1 MTQSPAPRHDTLYLW
16 YLGNP
21 AAPRYVGILRLV
33 ASGKGVSL
41 QYGAEWIASGFPLS
55 EDLPLGDAPHMPR
68 GRLTGDGERA
78 VGAVD
83 DARPDRWGQKV
94 IRVIVNPKRRSLMEY
109 LYYAGDARFGALSV
123 STSSDIYAPYA
134 TGALPRLEQAEALS
148 QVVAKIEA
156 SEELSDQEQKMIQAG
171 GSIGGAK
178 PKALIE
184 IDGHEWVIKFFNG
197 EPVDSPLIEH
207 ATMMLARKAG
217 ITVATTRVI
226 RLPTAN
232 AVAVKR
238 FDRADGGRIHSISA
252 GTALRA
258 ASVDAEPELSYP
270 ALAQLLRR
278 AGVTK
283 DDRNEKDAHEL
294 FRRMVFNILIDNTD
308 DHEKNHALLVTA
320 PGANGKYELA
330 PAYDVLPTGSGQGFQ
345 EFVCGTDGHDST
357 LVNAMSQ
364 PGLFGLTPA
373 EAAAEVVRVIDA
385 VNGWR
390 EHFETAGVS
399 QRDIESLAQQIDG
412 DELRA
417 QREAFSPAD
426 YASKGIRLR
435 RSGPF
440 SPRRERRSQRR

>member
-1 MTQSPAPRHDTLYLW
+1 MAQPPAPRHDTLYLW

-21 AAPRYVGILRLV
+21 AAPRYVGTLRLV

-55 EDLPLGDAPHMPR
+55 EDLPLSDALHMPR
-68 GRLTGDGERA
+68 GRLTGDSERA

-94 IRVIVNPKRRSLMEY
+94 IRVVVNPQRRSLMEY
-109 LYYAGDARFGALSV
+109 LYYAGDDRFGALSV
-123 STSSDIYAPYA
+123 STSGDVYAPHA

-148 QVVAKIEA
+148 QVVAKLEA
-156 SEELSDQEQKMIQAG
+156 SEELSDQEQKMIRAG

-178 PKALIE
+178 PKALVD
-184 IDGHEWVIKFFNG
+184 IDGREWVIKFFNG

-207 ATMMLARKAG
+207 ATMTLARKAG

-226 RLPTAN
+226 PLLTAN
-232 AVAVKR
+232 AVAVRR
-238 FDRADGGRIHSISA
+238 FDRADGGRIHCISA

-258 ASVDAEPELSYP
+258 AAVDAEPELGYP

-283 DDRNEKDAHEL
+283 DDRNEKDAREL
-294 FRRMVFNILIDNTD
+294 FRRMVLNILIDNTD

-320 PGANGKYELA
+320 PGANGRYELA
-330 PAYDVLPTGSGQGFQ
+330 PAYDVLPTGSGQGYQ
-345 EFVCGTDGHDST
+345 DFVCGAYGHDST
-357 LVNAMSQ
+357 LANAMSQ
-364 PGLFGLTPA
+364 SGLFGLAPA
-373 EAAAEVVRVIDA
+373 EAAAEVVRVID
-385 VNGWR
+385 VVSGWR
-390 EHFETAGVS
+390 EHFRAEGVS
-399 QRDIESLAQQIDG
+399 QRDIESLAQQVDG

-417 QREAFSPAD
+417 QREGFSPAD
-426 YASKGIRLR
+426 YASKGVRPR

-440 SPRRERRSQRR
+440 SPR

>member
-1 MTQSPAPRHDTLYLW
+1 MTQAPAPRHDTLHLW
-16 YLGNP
+16 YLGNA

-41 QYGAEWIASGFPLS
+41 QYGTEWIASGFPLS
-55 EDLPLGDAPHMPR
+55 EDLPLSDAPHMPR

-109 LYYAGDARFGALSV
+109 LYYAGDDRFGALSV
-123 STSSDIYAPYA
+123 STSDEVYAPFA

-156 SEELSDQEQKMIQAG
+156 SEELSDQEQKMIRAG

-178 PKALIE
+178 PKALID

-207 ATMMLARKAG
+207 ATMTLARKAG

-226 RLPTAN
+226 ALPTAN

-238 FDRADGGRIHSISA
+238 FDRADGRRIHSISA

-258 ASVDAEPELSYP
+258 AAVDAEPELSYP

-278 AGVTK
+278 AGVAK
-283 DDRNEKDAHEL
+283 DERNEKDAREL

-330 PAYDVLPTGSGQGFQ
+330 PAYDVLPTGSGQGYQ
-345 EFVCGTDGHDST
+345 EFICGAQGHDST
-357 LVNAMSQ
+357 LANAMSQ
-364 PGLFGLTPA
+364 SNLFGLTSI
-373 EAAAEVVRVIDA
+373 EAAAEVVSVIEVVD
-385 VNGWR
+385 GWK
-390 EHFETAGVS
+390 EHFAAEGVS
-399 QRDIESLAQQIDG
+399 QGDIESLAEQIDG
-412 DELRA
+412 DALRG
-417 QREAFSPAD
+417 QREMFAPGD
-426 YASKGIRLR
+426 YAGRLAR
-435 RSGPF
+435 PRGRGPF
-440 SPRRERRSQRR
+440 GQR

>member
-1 MTQSPAPRHDTLYLW
+1 MTQPPAPRHDTLYLW
-16 YLGNP
+16 YLGQP
-21 AAPRYVGILRLV
+21 AAPRYIGVLRLV

-41 QYGAEWIASGFPLS
+41 QYGAEWIAGGFPLS
-55 EDLPLGDAPHMPR
+55 EDLPLSDAPHLPR

-109 LYYAGDARFGALSV
+109 LYYAGDDRFGALSV
-123 STSSDIYAPYA
+123 SIRSDVYAPHA
-134 TGALPRLEQAEALS
+134 TGALPRLEQAEALG

-156 SEELSDQEQKMIQAG
+156 SEELTDREQKMIRAG

-178 PKALIE
+178 PKALID
-184 IDGHEWVIKFFNG
+184 IDGHEWVIKFFDG

-207 ATMMLARKAG
+207 ATMTLAHKAG

-226 RLPTAN
+226 PLPTAN

-238 FDRADGGRIHSISA
+238 FDRADGARIHGISA

-258 ASVDAEPELSYP
+258 AAVDAEPDLSYP

-283 DDRNEKDAHEL
+283 DGRNEKDAREL

-308 DHEKNHALLVTA
+308 DHEKNHVLLVTA
-320 PGANGKYELA
+320 PEAHGKYELA
-330 PAYDVLPTGSGQGFQ
+330 PAYDVLPTGSGQGYQ
-345 EFVCGTDGHDST
+345 EFICGTDGHDST
-357 LVNAMSQ
+357 LANAMSQ
-364 PGLFGLTPA
+364 SGLFGMTRA
-373 EAAAEVVRVIDA
+373 QAAAEVARVIEV

-390 EHFETAGVS
+390 EHFSAVGVS
-399 QRDIESLAQQIDG
+399 QRDIESLARQIDG

-426 YASKGIRLR
+426 YAGKGIRLG

-440 SPRRERRSQRR
+440 SDRGER